1 MSTFATET
9 ENLSYALGMNMAHY
23 LSSQPVPVDP
33 AVVLRAIAETLADK
47 AQMTNDEYAAAM
59 QTLQSK
65 MREAGEAEL
74 AKLKKVNAEEAAKFL
89 LENSGK
95 DGVVTTASGLQYQ
108 ILESGS
114 GAKPTATS
122 KVKVNYTGSLL
133 NGMVFDTTVN
143 RGPAEFGVNQV
154 IPGWQEGLQLM
165 NVGSKFKF
173 FIPPALGYGERG
185 AGQRIQPN
193 SLLIF
198 EVELLA
204 VL

>member
-33 AVVLRAIAETLADK
+33 SVVLRAIAETLANK
-47 AQMTNDEYAAAM
+47 AQLTNDEYASAM
-59 QTLQSK
+59 QTLQNK

-74 AKLKKVNAEEAAKFL
+74 ARLKKVNAEAAAKFL
-89 LENSGK
+89 LENSAK
-95 DGVVTTASGLQYQ
+95 DGVVSTASGLQYQ
-108 ILESGS
+108 ILEAGS
-114 GAKPTATS
+114 GAKPAATS
-122 KVKVNYTGSLL
+122 KVKVNYTGTLL
-133 NGMVFDTTVN
+133 DGMVFDTTVN

-165 NVGSKFKF
+165 SVGSKFKF

-198 EVELLA
+198 EVELLEI
-204 VL
+204 L

>member
-33 AVVLRAIAETLADK
+33 SVVLRAIAETLANK
-47 AQMTNDEYAAAM
+47 AQLTNDEYASAM
-59 QTLQSK
+59 QTLQNK

-74 AKLKKVNAEEAAKFL
+74 ARLKKVNAEAAAKFL
-89 LENSGK
+89 LENSAK
-95 DGVVTTASGLQYQ
+95 DGVVSTASGLQYQ
-108 ILESGS
+108 IIEAGS
-114 GAKPTATS
+114 GAKPAATS
-122 KVKVNYTGSLL
+122 KVKVNYTGTLL
-133 NGMVFDTTVN
+133 DGMVFDTTVN

-165 NVGSKFKF
+165 SVGSKFKF

-198 EVELLA
+198 EVELLEI
-204 VL
+204 L